1 MSDVRSGR
9 VIAGKYRLEAI
20 LARGGMGS
28 VWRARH
34 EMLETPVAIKFIGTD
49 VFALPE
55 ARRRFER
62 EAKAAALLQSPHVV
76 RIHDYGLEGD
86 LPYLVMEL
94 LEGEDLGTTLKRQG
108 KLDAED
114 TSNIVFQV
122 ARALRR
128 AAEAGIVHRDL
139 KPSNVFV
146 IHDDEE
152 DLVKVLDF
160 GIAKAPRGLRSDD
173 ESTRKGA
180 IIGSPRYMS
189 PEQARGSPL
198 VDPRSDLWSLA
209 VIAYRAVTGELP
221 FQSLDMTDLI
231 VKICTE
237 DPIPPSKID
246 PTLGPE
252 MDAFFAKALDRH
264 PDRRFQTAKELAAAF
279 AVAAGQPPPSVS
291 SRRILVRHPSGQL
304 LVPDSGQVGRF
315 GARPRPRRR
324 PRPPSPRRS
333 PPRPR
338 RARPSWTGP
347 RRAAIPPASPP
358 SRRPRCPKP
367 HPRARARRASR
378 PCRRARRRL
387 TPAASTC
394 RRPARGAPPRP
405 KLVRRRGAR
414 RRRGGAPERAPAPRA
429 VAAPSASP
437 RDERRAPGR
446 LPGAER
452 PARRAER
459 APRRPRSGAGQRRA
473 PRGPAAHRV
482 AGVPLDAARAHR
494 AHRARRA
501 RRPPEDRRQEEARH
515 PRHLI
520 HLTPQSGFRWS
531 DGHVTPCQH
540 SSSPSICPPPAKQRA
555 GREGG

>member
-9 VIAGKYRLEAI
+9 VIAGKYRLESV

-34 EMLETPVAIKFIGTD
+34 VMLETPVAIKFIGAD
-49 VFALPE
+49 VFSLPE

-94 LEGEDLGTTLKRQG
+94 LTGEDLGMTLKRQG
-108 KLDAED
+108 KLPPED
-114 TSNIVFQV
+114 TANIVFQV

-139 KPSNVFV
+139 KPSNVFI
-146 IHDDEE
+146 IHDDDE

-209 VIAYRAVTGELP
+209 VIAYRAVTGDLP

-237 DPIPPSKID
+237 DPIPPTRID
-246 PTLGPE
+246 PALGPE
-252 MDAFFAKALDRH
+252 MDVFFARALDRN
-264 PDRRFQTAKELAAAF
+264 PDRRFQTAKELASAF

-291 SRRILVRHPSGQL
+291 SRRILIRHPSWQL
-304 LVPDSGQVGRF
+304 EVPESIRSAIV
-315 GARPRPRRR
+315 
-324 PRPPSPRRS
+324 PPSPS
-333 PPRPR
+333 PSLP
-338 RARPSWTGP
+338 ATFAERPSGP
-347 RRAAIPPASPP
+347 PVSEPAATAVEPGLSPAGRIEGDRPSPSCDATRVSAGP
-358 SRRPRCPKP
+358 
-367 HPRARARRASR
+367 
-378 PCRRARRRL
+378 L
-387 TPAASTC
+387 TPV
-394 RRPARGAPPRP
+394 PAVAPPRASAPRVTPLP
-405 KLVRRRGAR
+405 KGTPTPCPSDMDVPTPAVARPTRPVLVRRLALGTCAALLLLEALMALAPWR
-414 RRRGGAPERAPAPRA
+414 RPAPRA
-429 VAAPSASP
+429 NAVPP
-437 RDERRAPGR
+437 VIVVP
-446 LPGAER
+446 PGAPLDE
-452 PARRAER
+452 E
-459 APRRPRSGAGQRRA
+459 S
-473 PRGPAAHRV
+473 
-482 AGVPLDAARAHR
+482 AGVPAVEA
-494 AHRARRA
+494 
-501 RRPPEDRRQEEARH
+501 PPEVPAATASAAAPVPSAAHGSASARTA
-515 PRHLI
+515 PIAPGPTLRA
-520 HLTPQSGFRWS
+520 TPKKKHAILG
-531 DGHVTPCQH
+531 
-540 SSSPSICPPPAKQRA
+540 I
-555 GREGG
+555 